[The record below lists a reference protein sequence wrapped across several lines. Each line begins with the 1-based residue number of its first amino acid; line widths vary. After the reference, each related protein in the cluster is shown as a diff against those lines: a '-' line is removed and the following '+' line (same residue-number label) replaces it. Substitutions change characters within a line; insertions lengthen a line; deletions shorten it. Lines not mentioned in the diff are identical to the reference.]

1 MCWVTFV
8 SAGGLHVVA
17 FFFYR
22 KVQSCAALA
31 VEPWANHFIP
41 FESAILFAWG
51 IPAVCRG
58 EGRADEEGRP
68 PPGGQEPVAST
79 LKSRPSSL
87 SPSVVTSAACEPEQ
101 GHFQN
106 LYFVLFS
113 KF

>member
-1 MCWVTFV
+1 MSW
-8 SAGGLHVVA
+8 H
-17 FFFYR
+17 FFYR
-22 KVQSCAALA
+22 RVQSRAALA

-41 FESAILFAWG
+41 FESVILFTWG

-58 EGRADEEGRP
+58 EGRVDGEGRP
-68 PPGGQEPVAST
+68 PPGSQEPVASI
-79 LKSRPSSL
+79 SL
-87 SPSVVTSAACEPEQ
+87 FLSVVTSAACEPEQ

>member
-1 MCWVTFV
+1 MSW
-8 SAGGLHVVA
+8 H
-17 FFFYR
+17 FFYR

-58 EGRADEEGRP
+58 EGRADGEGRP
-68 PPGGQEPVAST
+68 PSGGQEPVAST

-87 SPSVVTSAACEPEQ
+87 SPSVVTSVVTSAACEPEQ